1 MPCRVDTW
9 HNENPPGR
17 VATGVGES
25 CSTRTVRKCMHM
37 RCDMIWP
44 DQTPGPALLGQ
55 HLQHRNKFS
64 LLQRRQYWDIR
75 LDQRTVGTRSSTNST
90 AVTVS
95 PTTTCNIQT
104 KSPKFFFPTLHRD
117 EDDFFFQI
125 VWWSDV
131 AWLFFQVLSLRG
143 ISLSSLSSNNVGGW
157 N

>member
-117 EDDFFFQI
+117 EDDFFFSNCLMI
-125 VWWSDV
+125 WRCLAVFSG
-131 AWLFFQVLSLRG
+131 F
-143 ISLSSLSSNNVGGW
+143 ISPGNLLIILVIK
-157 N
+157 